1 MNPMHVNDKNT
12 VGYMGRQIAHA
23 EGPMKEIR
31 KAYLYSVDEE
41 MAHFTKQR

>member
-1 MNPMHVNDKNT
+1 MNLMHVNDKNT

-31 KAYLYSVDEE
+31 KAYILS
-41 MAHFTKQR
+41 MKRWHT

>member
-1 MNPMHVNDKNT
+1 
-12 VGYMGRQIAHA
+12 MGRQIAHA